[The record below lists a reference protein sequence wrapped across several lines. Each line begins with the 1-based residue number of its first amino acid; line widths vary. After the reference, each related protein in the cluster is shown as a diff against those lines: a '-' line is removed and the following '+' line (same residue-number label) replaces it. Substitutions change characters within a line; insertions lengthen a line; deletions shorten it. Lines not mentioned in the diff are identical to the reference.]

1 MLRVFRKLV
10 FLLLMAAPLVATPL
24 SQWTISFE
32 VASIRQN
39 RSGSPNTN
47 IRLLAGGRFEVVN
60 ATLKTLIRNAYDL
73 LGFQLVGGPSWL
85 DTEYY
90 DIEAKTQDPGELTK
104 ENLPKLLQSLLADRF
119 RLNTHWETRDG
130 AVYSLTIDHNGPKF
144 GPSTST
150 AQPGMNT
157 SKRPGRAKMIGVRQ
171 PMSLLASNLGN
182 QLGRYVLD
190 QTGLRGEY
198 DFSLEWDPD
207 QTAESNLPSI
217 FAAVQESLGL
227 KLEATRGPMPVL
239 VIDRAEKASQN

>member
-1 MLRVFRKLV
+1 MLKAFGHIV
-10 FLLLMAAPLVATPL
+10 LLLVMMAPLVATPS
-24 SQWTISFE
+24 SQSTISFE

-39 RSGSPNTN
+39 RSGGANTN
-47 IRLLAGGRFEVVN
+47 IRQLDGGRFEVVN
-60 ATLKTLIRNAYDL
+60 ATLKTLIRNAYDI

-85 DTEYY
+85 DTEHY
-90 DIEAKTQDPGELTK
+90 DIEAKTQAPGELTK

-144 GPSTST
+144 GPSAST

-227 KLEATRGPMPVL
+227 KLEANRGPVPVL
-239 VIDRAEKASQN
+239 VIDRAEKPSQN

>member
-1 MLRVFRKLV
+1 MLSGFGKLV
-10 FLLLMAAPLVATPL
+10 LLLVTTTLVATRL
-24 SQWTISFE
+24 SQSTISFE

-39 RSGSPNTN
+39 RSGSANTN
-47 IRLLAGGRFEVVN
+47 IRLLDGGRFQVVN
-60 ATLKTLIRNAYDL
+60 ATLKTLIRNAYDI

-85 DTEYY
+85 DTEHY
-90 DIEAKTQDPGELTK
+90 DIEAKTQAPGELTK

-119 RLNTHWETRDG
+119 RLNTHWETKDG
-130 AVYSLTIDHNGPKF
+130 SVYSLTVDRNGPKF
-144 GPSTST
+144 GPSTS
-150 AQPGMNT
+150 AADPGMNT
-157 SKRPGRAKMIGVRQ
+157 SKRPGRAKMTGVRQ

-217 FAAVQESLGL
+217 FAALHESLGL
-227 KLEATRGPMPVL
+227 KLEANRGPVPVL
-239 VIDRAEKASQN
+239 VIDRAEKPSQN

>member
-1 MLRVFRKLV
+1 
-10 FLLLMAAPLVATPL
+10 MAAPLVATPL

-47 IRLLAGGRFEVVN
+47 IRLLDGGRFEVVN
-60 ATLKTLIRNAYDL
+60 ATLKTLIRNAYDI

-119 RLNTHWETRDG
+119 RLNTHWETKDG
-130 AVYSLTIDHNGPKF
+130 VVYSLTVDHNGPKF
-144 GPSTST
+144 GRSTSE